1 MLGNEEK
8 CPLPIAKT
16 MTEFIQRVLSPDG
29 NWLAYIIRANFSSN
43 ITSFVTPP
51 EHNFQLAFCGSPA
64 RRGDT
69 KSFAH
74 NYRPAHFQHFMLV
87 LMFYKI
93 LAFNMITESIALT
106 SSDVLSVEALISSKC
121 LKYTSLA

>member
-64 RRGDT
+64 
-69 KSFAH
+69 
-74 NYRPAHFQHFMLV
+74 
-87 LMFYKI
+87 I
-93 LAFNMITESIALT
+93 
-106 SSDVLSVEALISSKC
+106 
-121 LKYTSLA
+121 